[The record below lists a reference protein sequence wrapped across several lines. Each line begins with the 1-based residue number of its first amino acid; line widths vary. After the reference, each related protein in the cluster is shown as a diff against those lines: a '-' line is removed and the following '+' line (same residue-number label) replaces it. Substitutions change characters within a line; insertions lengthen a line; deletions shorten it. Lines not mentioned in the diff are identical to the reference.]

1 MNNISVDTNDLYL
14 INEENKDHLSEE
26 DKNYLSEENKND
38 LSEENKKLLNEK
50 NYLNK
55 REKQLLEEI
64 SNLTKEI
71 NELIQKEEENK
82 KIIDSLKLNIFLSGD
97 YSNRNIDSYNYSK
110 NDIHKSTKNLTNKK
124 NDTDTDVESFDES
137 SISRSASN
145 NTDTD
150 VKSFDLPRCKSNDSY
165 LKERY
170 NSFNEKYNS
179 FNTVLSNT
187 LTKNKL
193 QNNLQYISFN
203 HLSKNKDLPPL
214 NYKFYVKENS
224 HYFIDETI
232 KIRGK
237 FIEINKS
244 EITASYLKNNSI
256 RLINL
261 DSKRFYDLNKLCIQK
276 AFKNQNFRNYNINP
290 YF

>member
-1 MNNISVDTNDLYL
+1 MNNVSVDTNDLCL
-14 INEENKDHLSEE
+14 INEENIDYLSEE
-26 DKNYLSEENKND
+26 NKDYLSEENKND

-97 YSNRNIDSYNYSK
+97 YSNRNIDSK
-110 NDIHKSTKNLTNKK
+110 NDIHKSTKNLTDKK

-137 SISRSASN
+137 SISRSTSN

-165 LKERY
+165 LKVRY

-203 HLSKNKDLPPL
+203 YLSKNKDLPPL

-224 HYFIDETI
+224 YYFIDDII

-244 EITASYLKNNSI
+244 DITASYLKNNSI

-261 DSKRFYDLNKLCIQK
+261 DSKRFYNLNKLCIQK